1 MLEPSEHPLIRKVR
15 RQYRLGSHRSPP
27 RGQLFRQSPLSVN
40 YRVSP
45 RRLGVEVVCDCA
57 LRLWFRDVDTYVSKV
72 IPVEAPLARS
82 NASRTCGDQPKDRRR
97 AEQVMQEA
105 AIDRT
110 SDRADHVEIGRAS
123 CRERVEI
130 LA

>member
-27 RGQLFRQSPLSVN
+27 RGQLFGQSPLSVN

-82 NASRTCGDQPKDRRR
+82 NASLTCGDQPKKKRQ
-97 AEQVMQEA
+97 AEQVKEEA
-105 AIDRT
+105 GVAPARNH
-110 SDRADHVEIGRAS
+110 AD
-123 CRERVEI
+123 
-130 LA
+130 